1 MNILSVSVVS
11 LMLFAGS
18 QICGCGSCKA
28 SAQTPIEK
36 GVSKSEPKEVTLKI
50 TGMTCAG
57 CTNSIHS
64 ALSETNG
71 VIKNEVKYPGN
82 IAIIKY
88 DASKTSVA
96 ELIKVIEKTGYK
108 AEVQKDK
115 KSQA

>member
-1 MNILSVSVVS
+1 MNIVSVSVVS

-28 SAQTPIEK
+28 LAQSPTENA
-36 GVSKSEPKEVTLKI
+36 VLKSEPKEVTLKI

-57 CTNSIHS
+57 CTNHIHS
-64 ALSETNG
+64 ALSKTNG

-82 IAIIKY
+82 LAIIKY

-96 ELIKVIEKTGYK
+96 EIIKVIEKTGYK
-108 AEVQKDK
+108 AEIQKDK
-115 KSQA
+115 KSLS